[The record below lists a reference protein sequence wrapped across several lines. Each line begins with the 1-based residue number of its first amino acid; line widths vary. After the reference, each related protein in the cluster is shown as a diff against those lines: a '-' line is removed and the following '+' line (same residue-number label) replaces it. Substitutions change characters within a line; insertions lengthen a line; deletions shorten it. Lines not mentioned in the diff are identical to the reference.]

1 MHRLIRLFGL
11 TVATVVIIL
20 ATQIPGFSKEPTDLQ
35 RAALPLLDGKP
46 SLEKSWS
53 ELSPNP
59 LPTQRQVRDW
69 APAALKTTED
79 GIILQTEGS
88 LAEGDSTLQDESLYD
103 SYSFEG
109 QTGQL
114 IQIRLESVE
123 FDTYLIL
130 LAPTGEQLAFNDD
143 SLGGTNSRIS
153 VELPQDGTYGVIANA
168 YDSAGRGE
176 YSLKITEISNVDYVQ
191 AIEIEAQKNEA
202 DRLLLIGFQQY
213 SRSQFSDALDSFE
226 QALEVYRIIG
236 DRIGE
241 GSALNGLGFVYDD
254 FGQYE
259 RAIDVYEQMLSIAR
273 ETGYR
278 PLEAAALGNL
288 GLIYEDLGQYEQ
300 AIDFYQQSLAIE
312 QELGDRREEAG
323 SLNNLAGSYYWL
335 GQYENVIDLFQQA
348 LAIYREIGD
357 RASEGTVLGNL
368 GFAHHRLG
376 QYERAIDLHQQ
387 HLAISRDIGDRSE
400 EARALH
406 NLGHA
411 YDALDED
418 EQAIDFYQQSAT
430 IFGNLGVRK
439 EEGEALARLGRVLNE
454 QDQVELAIIFLKA
467 SVEVRESIRGDI
479 RVLDTALQQSFT
491 DTVADDYRLLADL
504 LLQQDRIIEAQRIL
518 DLLKVQELDDY
529 LQDVQRNGRTEQGVD
544 YWQPEASIL
553 ALYQEV
559 LLTGQELA
567 QLQRLDATDRTPEE
581 QTRLEALEA
590 NQDQLY
596 TNFIDWL
603 EEPQI
608 IAALDQLRAETR
620 GRNVDIENFTDLQT
634 SLANLPQTSV
644 LLYPLILDDRL
655 ELVLIS
661 PNAPPV
667 RYPVE
672 VSATE
677 LNRVIVAFGQALK
690 SPTSD
695 ARTPAQQL
703 YDWVIKPLET
713 DLAAAN
719 AETIVFAPDGVL
731 RYVPLPALYDGEN
744 WLAERFNFT
753 QITAASVTDF
763 DSQPSGNLD
772 LLAAA
777 CAACQFS
784 FQVGD
789 GEVAFNDLPGTAD
802 EVALLSEQFPE
813 AEVLL
818 NNHFTPAE
826 LESRLGDHTLI
837 HLATHGMF
845 VPGQPDESF
854 LVFGD
859 GSRVNLRQIRR
870 DWNQLDAD
878 LVVLSACETAV
889 GSPQL
894 GDGVEVLGLGFQ
906 MQRVGAKAVIAS
918 LWQVSDRGT
927 QIFMGAFYD
936 ALRQG
941 MTKAEALRWA
951 QTAFINND
959 ETILDA
965 QRAGIAIRVDEGRDT
980 GDTGTLSHPYFW
992 APFILI
998 GNGL

>member
-1 MHRLIRLFGL
+1 MRRLIRLFGL

-35 RAALPLLDGKP
+35 RATLPLLDGKP

-59 LPTQRQVRDW
+59 LPTQRQVRDL
-69 APAALKTTED
+69 APAALKTNED

-88 LAEGDSTLQDESLYD
+88 LAEGDSTLQDGSLYD
-103 SYSFEG
+103 SYPFEG
-109 QTGQL
+109 QTGQI

-130 LAPTGEQLAFNDD
+130 LAPNGEQLAFNDD

-153 VELPQDGTYGVIANA
+153 VELPQDGTYRVIANA
-168 YDSAGRGE
+168 YDSSGRGE
-176 YSLKITEISNVDYVQ
+176 YSLMISAISDADYRQAVD
-191 AIEIEAQKNEA
+191 IETRKAGA
-202 DRLLLIGFQQY
+202 DRLLALGFQHY
-213 SRSQFSDALDSFE
+213 SRSQYPEALTAWEEALSIY
-226 QALEVYRIIG
+226 QAIG
-236 DRIGE
+236 DRFGE
-241 GSALNGLGFVYDD
+241 GQALNNLGLVYDD
-254 FGQYE
+254 LGQYGQAIDLHEQSLVIAREMGDRITEGYALGNLGLVYDDLGQYE
-259 RAIDVYEQMLSIAR
+259 RAID
-273 ETGYR
+273 
-278 PLEAAALGNL
+278 
-288 GLIYEDLGQYEQ
+288 
-300 AIDFYQQSLAIE
+300 FHQQSLAIE
-312 QELGDRREEAG
+312 QELGNRRDAAG
-323 SLNNLAGSYYWL
+323 TLSNLGGSYYRL
-335 GQYENVIDLFQQA
+335 GQY
-348 LAIYREIGD
+348 D
-357 RASEGTVLGNL
+357 RAIDFLQQSLVIQREVNDRAREGTVLGNL
-368 GFAHHRLG
+368 GFAYYGIG
-376 QYERAIDLHQQ
+376 QYEQSIDLHQQ
-387 HLAISRDIGDRSE
+387 HLTIAREVGDPFE
-400 EARALH
+400 EARALN
-406 NLGHA
+406 NLGFAHQ
-411 YDALDED
+411 ALDD
-418 EQAIDFYQQSAT
+418 YEQALDLYQQSIA
-430 IFGNLGVRK
+430 IFRNLGVRN
-439 EEGEALARLGRVLNE
+439 EEGIALGRLGRLLDQ
-454 QDQVELAIIFLKA
+454 QDQSELAIVFLKA

-479 RVLDTALQQSFT
+479 SGLDTELQQSFI

-529 LQDVQRNGRTEQGVD
+529 LQDVQRNGQTEQGVD

-567 QLQRLDATDRTPEE
+567 QLQRLDATDRTPAE

-789 GEVAFNDLPGTAD
+789 GEVAFNNLPGTAD

-818 NNHFTPAE
+818 NDRFTPDE
-826 LESRLGDHTLI
+826 LESRLGDHTLV

-894 GDGVEVLGLGFQ
+894 GDGIEVLGLGFQ

-959 ETILDA
+959 ETVLDA

-980 GDTGTLSHPYFW
+980 GDAGTLSHPYFW